1 MNKLLDIKRAGG
13 FPVDAEVIELLYNYK
28 DYIESILGGL
38 ELAAGSVLFL
48 EANQNEGIS
57 GGYYLTDSYV
67 YVVPVASG
75 VYGGT
80 NAGKIKGNL
89 YKLKADSTITIADL
103 LAGTAAKLGLQIN
116 ETKYSTVDE
125 YNVTYSDYMS
135 LVELKLIVDAES
147 PYSFYRLSDV
157 MEFAKYRFV
166 NLTTALSLWDANVAL
181 NTLHTNFIKSNAT
194 KVIIQLGIKYTSA
207 AGTDYDSIVDITLVP
222 GYMAELGLSIGEIY
236 PLLCVL
242 KTAEGEIYNVPCIL
256 YRSGAASIKIQLNLK
271 NLGFIT
277 TNDVFEIKGELFL

>member
-1 MNKLLDIKRAGG
+1 M
-13 FPVDAEVIELLYNYK
+13 
-28 DYIESILGGL
+28 
-38 ELAAGSVLFL
+38 
-48 EANQNEGIS
+48 
-57 GGYYLTDSYV
+57 

-75 VYGGT
+75 VYGT
-80 NAGKIKGNL
+80 NSGKIKGNL

-194 KVIIQLGIKYTSA
+194 KVIIQLGIKYTYA
-207 AGTDYDSIVDITLVP
+207 GGTDYNSIVDITLVP
-222 GYMAELGLSIGEIY
+222 GYMAGLGLSIGEIY

-242 KTAEGEIYNVPCIL
+242 KTAAGEIYNVPCIL

-271 NLGFIT
+271 NLGSIT

>member
-57 GGYYLTDSYV
+57 GYYLTDSYV

-75 VYGGT
+75 VSGS
-80 NAGKIKGNL
+80 NAGKIKGNI
-89 YKLKADSTITIADL
+89 YKLKADSTITVAAL

-125 YNVTYSDYMS
+125 YNVTYADYMS

-157 MEFAKYRFV
+157 MEFAKYSFV

-194 KVIIQLGIKYTSA
+194 KAIIQIGIKYTG
-207 AGTDYDSIVDITLVP
+207 GTGLDYGANVDITLVP
-222 GYMAELGLSIGEIY
+222 GYMTGLGLSTGEIY

-242 KTAEGEIYNVPCIL
+242 KTAAGEIYNVPCIL

-271 NLGFIT
+271 NLGTIT

>member
-48 EANQNEGIS
+48 EANQNQGIS
-57 GGYYLTDSYV
+57 GYYLTDSYV
-67 YVVPVASG
+67 YVVPLAYDGVSG
-75 VYGGT
+75 SK
-80 NAGKIKGNL
+80 AGKIKGNL
-89 YKLKADSTITIADL
+89 YKLKADSTITIAGL

-116 ETKYSTVDE
+116 ETKHSTVDE
-125 YNVTYSDYMS
+125 YNVTYADYMS

-147 PYSFYRLSDV
+147 PYSFYRLSDIV
-157 MEFAKYRFV
+157 DFAKYSIV

-194 KVIIQLGIKYTSA
+194 RAIIQLGIKYT
-207 AGTDYDSIVDITLVP
+207 AGLGLDYDSIVDITLVP
-222 GYMAELGLSIGEIY
+222 GYMSGLGLSIGEIY

-242 KTAEGEIYNVPCIL
+242 KTAAGEIYNVPCIL

>member
-1 MNKLLDIKRAGG
+1 MNKLIDIKRVGG
-13 FPVDAEVIELLYNYK
+13 FPVDAEVIELLYNYRNH
-28 DYIESILGGL
+28 IESILGGL

-48 EANQNEGIS
+48 EANQNEGLS
-57 GGYYLTDSYV
+57 GYYLTDSYV

-75 VYGGT
+75 VSGS

-89 YKLKADSTITIADL
+89 YKLKADSTITVAAL
-103 LAGTAAKLGLQIN
+103 LAGTASKLGLQIN

-125 YNVTYSDYMS
+125 YNVTYADYMS
-135 LVELKLIVDAES
+135 VIEAELIVDAVS
-147 PYSFYRLSDV
+147 PYNFYRLGDV
-157 MEFAKYRFV
+157 IEFAKYSFV
-166 NLTTALSLWDANVAL
+166 SLTTALTLWDANVAL

-194 KVIIQLGIKYTSA
+194 KAIIQIGIKYTG
-207 AGTDYDSIVDITLVP
+207 GTGLDYDANVDITLVP
-222 GYMAELGLSIGEIY
+222 GYMTGLGLSTGEIY

-242 KTAEGEIYNVPCIL
+242 KTAAGEIYNVPCIL

-271 NLGFIT
+271 NLGLIT